1 MSPDPA
7 AALDRIRELALGLPG
22 TIEKVSHGAP
32 VFFIDAPGNRGRT
45 FAWFWHDHHGD
56 GRTAVLVKTSGIEE
70 QETLLEIDPD
80 LYFKP
85 PYLGPSGWIG
95 VLLDQ
100 GATDWDHVADWIERS
115 WRAVAPAKL
124 LKRAEEE

>member
-1 MSPDPA
+1 MSPDPQ
-7 AALDRIRELALGLPG
+7 AALERIRAIALGLPG
-22 TIEKVSHGAP
+22 TIEKISHGAP
-32 VFFIDAPGNRGRT
+32 VFFIDKGRT

-56 GRTAVLVKTSGIEE
+56 GRTAVLVKTSGLEE
-70 QETLLEIDPD
+70 QEMLLEIDPD

-100 GATDWDHVADWIERS
+100 SGTDWDHVADWIEKS
-115 WRAVAPAKL
+115 WRAVAPRKL
-124 LKRAEEE
+124 LEKYDG

>member
-1 MSPDPA
+1 MSPDPEIELA
-7 AALDRIRELALGLPG
+7 RIRAIAFGLPG
-22 TIEKVSHGAP
+22 TVEKISHGMP
-32 VFFIDAPGNRGRT
+32 VFFIEKGKT

-56 GRTAVLVKTSGIEE
+56 GRTAMLVKTSGIEE
-70 QETLLEIDPD
+70 QEMLIEMDPD

-100 GATDWDHVADWIERS
+100 DGPDWDHVADWIEKS
-115 WRAVAPAKL
+115 WRAVAPRKL
-124 LKRAEEE
+124 LESF